1 MNRPQYGM
9 CHHAGISE
17 SADLEGDQHTVA
29 SDDIDAGNL
38 KKTVIAATQCHVAEN
53 GSREI
58 TDKGI
63 EEDMKGDGE
72 GQNQL
77 PRDILFFMRD
87 KQSQTQ
93 LKQVYHMI

>member
-1 MNRPQYGM
+1 M
-9 CHHAGISE
+9 
-17 SADLEGDQHTVA
+17 
-29 SDDIDAGNL
+29 
-38 KKTVIAATQCHVAEN
+38 IAATQCHVAEN

-58 TDKGI
+58 TNKGI

-72 GQNQL
+72 GQKQL